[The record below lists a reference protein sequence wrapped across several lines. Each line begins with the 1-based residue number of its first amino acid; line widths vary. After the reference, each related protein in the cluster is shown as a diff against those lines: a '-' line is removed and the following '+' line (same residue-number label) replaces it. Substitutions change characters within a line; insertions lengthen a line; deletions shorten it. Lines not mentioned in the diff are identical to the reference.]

1 MIYQGLNRFTGD
13 SFNVQSF
20 VSPTVTFITL
30 SKSSLFDFSN
40 YPLLSNIIL
49 RNNQSPDN
57 ELIIPNNCLNIN
69 IENCTY
75 LNVSIPKNLT
85 SLHITNL
92 SNEISIES
100 TESLYALHSNVSC
113 PIISKTGGDIANVIS
128 VNNYGIIGDIEFNNV
143 TQVNILVVECNSIII
158 DNCNV
163 IFDCNIY
170 NPIGSIF
177 THAKSNL
184 SITNSTIDKF
194 VIDFGNPTIESITLS
209 GLSWSNNTGHAL
221 YIKNFDSENIE
232 GLPMSQCPNVIIWNC
247 PNFIIDESYTDN
259 LSIIDSNTSIL
270 PQCKLT
276 LISCSDLT
284 YLEGTFPQLY
294 VYCCPNIKWID
305 LSNVNQW
312 IIIGNTKLESV
323 IYTTQVYGTG
333 TDPLFSIDKLVEQF
347 SSEEF
352 HVFRFNAFKNVNFIS
367 NPNFINNKLYYDNEY
382 IINIS
387 TLEDFITSTTN
398 TDLTKNIIYTG
409 MYKLDFD
416 VEDGSLFTLNMFGY
430 LIFMNNFKMNIS
442 DNDTKPISFLNLSE
456 ESIISSSK
464 IINDNRLVV
473 PKILF
478 SDSDTIDTFL
488 ANDQYNNIISLKIT
502 SGNEPSDI
510 SNIFNI
516 NLVI

>member
-1 MIYQGLNRFTGD
+1 MI
-13 SFNVQSF
+13 
-20 VSPTVTFITL
+20 
-30 SKSSLFDFSN
+30 
-40 YPLLSNIIL
+40 
-49 RNNQSPDN
+49 
-57 ELIIPNNCLNIN
+57 
-69 IENCTY
+69 
-75 LNVSIPKNLT
+75 
-85 SLHITNL
+85 
-92 SNEISIES
+92 
-100 TESLYALHSNVSC
+100 
-113 PIISKTGGDIANVIS
+113 
-128 VNNYGIIGDIEFNNV
+128 
-143 TQVNILVVECNSIII
+143 
-158 DNCNV
+158 
-163 IFDCNIY
+163 
-170 NPIGSIF
+170 
-177 THAKSNL
+177 
-184 SITNSTIDKF
+184 
-194 VIDFGNPTIESITLS
+194 
-209 GLSWSNNTGHAL
+209 
-221 YIKNFDSENIE
+221 
-232 GLPMSQCPNVIIWNC
+232 
-247 PNFIIDESYTDN
+247 
-259 LSIIDSNTSIL
+259 
-270 PQCKLT
+270 

-323 IYTTQVYGTG
+323 IYNTTQVYGTG

-367 NPNFINNKLYYDNEY
+367 NPNFINNKLHYDDNY
-382 IINIS
+382 ILNIS

-398 TDLTKNIIYTG
+398 TDLTKNVIYTG

-416 VEDGSLFTLNMFGY
+416 AEPGSLFTLNMFGY

-502 SGNEPSDI
+502 SGNGPSDI